1 MVMMGSGQ
9 VDQPKIFYEFS
20 LDRHVP
26 QDHLLRSIDRFVDLS
41 ELRRELSGFYSH
53 TCRPSVDP
61 ELMLRLLVEEYARM
75 GWDLDA
81 LVGLFRDPFY
91 VAAHGL
97 WLHFGEEELKQRLVA
112 MLGRV
117 GIVRT
122 KTTTIAPPSERLV
135 QIDLSTVAKGRAD
148 HD

>member
-1 MVMMGSGQ
+1 MEQTPGNFV
-9 VDQPKIFYEFS
+9 PKVHPATRPVE
-20 LDRHVP
+20 LDDPMNLFAVEVP
-26 QDHLLRSIDRFVDLS
+26 
-41 ELRRELSGFYSH
+41 G
-53 TCRPSVDP
+53 DP

-75 GWDLDA
+75 GWGLNE

-97 WLHFGEEELKQRLVA
+97 WLHYGEEELKRRLVA
-112 MLGRV
+112 MLNRV
-117 GIVRT
+117 GVVRT
-122 KTTTIAPPSERLV
+122 KTTTSVPPSERLV

>member
-1 MVMMGSGQ
+1 MEPTPDNFV
-9 VDQPKIFYEFS
+9 PKVHPATRPVEPDDPMNLFAVE
-20 LDRHVP
+20 VP
-26 QDHLLRSIDRFVDLS
+26 
-41 ELRRELSGFYSH
+41 G
-53 TCRPSVDP
+53 DP

-97 WLHFGEEELKQRLVA
+97 WLHYGEEELKRRLSD
-112 MLGRV
+112 LLKRV
-117 GIVRT
+117 GVVRT
-122 KTTTIAPPSERLV
+122 KTTTSVPPSERLV
-135 QIDLSTVAKGRAD
+135 QIDLSTVVKGRAD

>member
-1 MVMMGSGQ
+1 MEPTPDNFV
-9 VDQPKIFYEFS
+9 PKVHPATRPVEPDDPMNLFAVE
-20 LDRHVP
+20 VP
-26 QDHLLRSIDRFVDLS
+26 
-41 ELRRELSGFYSH
+41 G
-53 TCRPSVDP
+53 DP

-75 GWDLDA
+75 GWGLDA

-97 WLHFGEEELKQRLVA
+97 WLHYGEKELKRRLSD
-112 MLGRV
+112 LLKRV

-122 KTTTIAPPSERLV
+122 KTTLSAPPSERLV
-135 QIDLSTVAKGRAD
+135 QIDLRAVAKGRAD

>member
-1 MVMMGSGQ
+1 MEPTSDNFV
-9 VDQPKIFYEFS
+9 PKVHPATRPVEPDDPMNLYAVE
-20 LDRHVP
+20 VP
-26 QDHLLRSIDRFVDLS
+26 
-41 ELRRELSGFYSH
+41 G
-53 TCRPSVDP
+53 DP

-75 GWDLDA
+75 GWGLDA

-97 WLHFGEEELKQRLVA
+97 WLHYGEEELKRRLTA

-117 GIVRT
+117 GVVRT
-122 KTTTIAPPSERLV
+122 TTTTSVSPPERLV

-148 HD
+148 HV

>member
-1 MVMMGSGQ
+1 MEQTPGNFV
-9 VDQPKIFYEFS
+9 PKVHPATRPVE
-20 LDRHVP
+20 LDDPMNLFAVEVP
-26 QDHLLRSIDRFVDLS
+26 
-41 ELRRELSGFYSH
+41 G
-53 TCRPSVDP
+53 DP

-75 GWDLDA
+75 GWGLNE

-97 WLHFGEEELKQRLVA
+97 WLHYGEEELKRRLVA
-112 MLGRV
+112 MLSRV
-117 GIVRT
+117 GVVRT
-122 KTTTIAPPSERLV
+122 KTTTSAPPSERLV

>member
-1 MVMMGSGQ
+1 MEPRSENFV
-9 VDQPKIFYEFS
+9 PKVHPATRPVEPDDPMNLFAVE
-20 LDRHVP
+20 VP
-26 QDHLLRSIDRFVDLS
+26 
-41 ELRRELSGFYSH
+41 G
-53 TCRPSVDP
+53 DP

-97 WLHFGEEELKQRLVA
+97 WLHYGEQDLKRRLSDF
-112 MLGRV
+112 LGRV
-117 GIVRT
+117 GVVRA
-122 KTTTIAPPSERLV
+122 KTITRIPPSERLV
-135 QIDLSTVAKGRAD
+135 QIDLATSAKGSAD